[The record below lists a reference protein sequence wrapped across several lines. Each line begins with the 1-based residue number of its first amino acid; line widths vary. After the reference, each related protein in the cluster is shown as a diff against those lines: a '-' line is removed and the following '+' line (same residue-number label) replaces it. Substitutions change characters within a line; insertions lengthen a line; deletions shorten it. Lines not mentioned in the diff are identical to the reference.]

1 MPASLDQR
9 ETDDFG
15 QIAGAKRGVSFM
27 DPKTLMRI
35 KNLQMRAKVIVEGF
49 YSGIHRSPYHGFSVE
64 FSEYRQY
71 TPGDD
76 VRYLDW
82 RLFAR
87 SDRYYVKRFEDET
100 NVLCYLLVDTSRS
113 MGFASGD
120 VTKHEYART
129 MAATMAYFLY
139 LQRDAV
145 GLAVFDE
152 HIREYLPPRHRTGH
166 LRHLMAALQREP
178 QGTGTDIAQPL
189 EQIAKTVRKRG
200 MVVLISDLLTPVD
213 VLATQ
218 LRYLRSRGHDVV
230 VLRVLDPSEFTFPF
244 TNPGMF
250 HDLES
255 GRKIYIDP
263 QAARERYLEGFN
275 RHADGLKKVCSDLG
289 VEFVVCPTDRPLEL
303 SLFDLLRA
311 RMDQGRMPSRNDRI
325 ARRVS

>member
-1 MPASLDQR
+1 MPALLDKQS
-9 ETDDFG
+9 TNG
-15 QIAGAKRGVSFM
+15 PGPAAGTTRGVSFM
-27 DPKTLMRI
+27 DPKTLMQI
-35 KNLQMRAKVIVEGF
+35 KNLQMRARVIVEGF
-49 YSGIHRSPYHGFSVE
+49 YTGIHRSPYHGFSVE

-71 TPGDD
+71 APGDD
-76 VRYLDW
+76 VRYVDW
-82 RLFAR
+82 RLYAR

-113 MGFASGD
+113 MGFGAGD

-152 HIREYLPPRHRTGH
+152 QISEYLPPRHRTGH

-178 QGTGTDIAQPL
+178 QGTGTDLVQPL

-200 MVVLISDLLTPVD
+200 MVVLISDLLAPVE

-218 LRYLRSRGHDVV
+218 LGYLRSRGHDVV
-230 VLRVLDPSEFTFPF
+230 VLRVLDPSESAFPF
-244 TNPGMF
+244 TSPRLF
-250 HDLES
+250 HDMES
-255 GRKIYIDP
+255 GKKIYVDP
-263 QAARERYLEGFN
+263 QAAREKYLQAFN
-275 RHADGLKKVCSDLG
+275 EHATGLNKVCNDLG

-311 RMDQGRMPSRNDRI
+311 RMLQGRTPSHNDRR
-325 ARRVS
+325 ARRGT

>member
-1 MPASLDQR
+1 MPAPLDTR
-9 ETDDFG
+9 TTHAPGES
-15 QIAGAKRGVSFM
+15 AGAARGVNFV
-27 DPKTLMRI
+27 DAKTLMQI

-49 YSGIHRSPYHGFSVE
+49 YAGIHRSPYHGISVE

-71 TPGDD
+71 VPGDD
-76 VRYLDW
+76 VRYVDW

-113 MGFASGD
+113 MGFGAGD

-129 MAATMAYFLY
+129 LAATMAYFLY

-152 HIREYLPPRHRTGH
+152 HILEYLLPRRRTGH
-166 LRHLMAALQREP
+166 LRRLMAALQREP
-178 QGTGTDIAQPL
+178 QGTGTDLARPL

-200 MVVLISDLLTPVD
+200 MVILISDLLAPVE

-218 LRYLRSRGHDVV
+218 LGYLRSRGHEVL
-230 VLRVLDPSEFTFPF
+230 VLRVLDPSESTFPF
-244 TNPGMF
+244 TNPRVF
-250 HDLES
+250 HDMES
-255 GRKIYIDP
+255 GKKSYIDP
-263 QAARERYLEGFN
+263 QEARKSYLDAFKE
-275 RHADGLKKVCSDLG
+275 HATGLTKACNDLG
-289 VEFVVCPTDRPLEL
+289 VEFVDCPTDRPLEL

-311 RMDQGRMPSRNDRI
+311 RMLRSRTPSHNDRK
-325 ARRVS
+325 ARRGA